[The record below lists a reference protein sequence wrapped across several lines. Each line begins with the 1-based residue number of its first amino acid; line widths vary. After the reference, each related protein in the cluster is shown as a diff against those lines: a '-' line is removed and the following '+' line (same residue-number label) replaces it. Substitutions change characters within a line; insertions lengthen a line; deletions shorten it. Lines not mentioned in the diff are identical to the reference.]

1 MYFIRV
7 SVQHRVLC
15 CKYSFP
21 SSCTQMHAEAF
32 FTNSSFLRAAAVAT
46 GVSTILLRC
55 NTSIKQSASLHQKHR
70 VSTPHHSRPTSLMP
84 TLPTTRRMLLDQI
97 PHHPLASLPP
107 FTKFPHHPSIVGTRP
122 FSWVFPRSSRRS
134 REILQK
140 TQTAVVAISRLGRT
154 QDVHRAELIER
165 DVHGAVRTP

>member
-1 MYFIRV
+1 MCLYF
-7 SVQHRVLC
+7 
-15 CKYSFP
+15 
-21 SSCTQMHAEAF
+21 
-32 FTNSSFLRAAAVAT
+32 NSSFLRAAAVAT

-70 VSTPHHSRPTSLMP
+70 VSTSHHSRPTSLMP

-107 FTKFPHHPSIVGTRP
+107 FTKFPHHPSITAIRP
-122 FSWVFPRSSRRS
+122 FGRAFPPSSGRS

-140 TQTAVVAISRLGRT
+140 TQTAVVAIPRLDGA
-154 QDVHRAELIER
+154 QDVHRPELIER